1 MLRNRPWA
9 ESKLKKMEK
18 LSEVVKNVKNYQN
31 YYTLSNIVKGK
42 STVSDKFTY

>member
-31 YYTLSNIVKGK
+31 DYTLSNIVKGK